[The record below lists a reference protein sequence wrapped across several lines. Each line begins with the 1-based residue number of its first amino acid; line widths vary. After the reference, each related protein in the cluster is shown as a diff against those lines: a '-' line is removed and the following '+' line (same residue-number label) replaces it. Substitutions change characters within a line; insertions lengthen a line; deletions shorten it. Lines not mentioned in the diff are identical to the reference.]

1 MSLDEMSSSLPS
13 FHICIHEK
21 TKKPKTSCPGTVSKG
36 HSVFVLRMRVRARV
50 KVRVRAKMRVRMRAK
65 MMVKVVVLR
74 GIAED
79 RTNEL
84 YDRFND
90 DRITVQKLCGEF
102 FLYGAK

>member
-1 MSLDEMSSSLPS
+1 M
-13 FHICIHEK
+13 
-21 TKKPKTSCPGTVSKG
+21 
-36 HSVFVLRMRVRARV
+36 
-50 KVRVRAKMRVRMRAK
+50 RAKMRVRAK
-65 MMVKVVVLR
+65 MMVRVVVLR

-102 FLYGAK
+102 FVWCQMINIFKF